1 MESSTRETFAK
12 LDYIITD
19 SIFDGHS
26 LNKNGFRFQ
35 FQLNK
40 HRQFIK
46 TKLCDWNFLQFA
58 GNLFASVFGTFLVA
72 RFRQLRSR
80 K

>member
-26 LNKNGFRFQ
+26 LNKKRFSFSISVEQ
-35 FQLNK
+35 TQAVHKNK
-40 HRQFIK
+40 A
-46 TKLCDWNFLQFA
+46 L
-58 GNLFASVFGTFLVA
+58 
-72 RFRQLRSR
+72 
-80 K
+80 

>member
-1 MESSTRETFAK
+1 MRNLEPLGSQTQKISWRDDDGVINKKTFAK

-46 TKLCDWNFLQFA
+46 TKLYD
-58 GNLFASVFGTFLVA
+58 
-72 RFRQLRSR
+72 
-80 K
+80 